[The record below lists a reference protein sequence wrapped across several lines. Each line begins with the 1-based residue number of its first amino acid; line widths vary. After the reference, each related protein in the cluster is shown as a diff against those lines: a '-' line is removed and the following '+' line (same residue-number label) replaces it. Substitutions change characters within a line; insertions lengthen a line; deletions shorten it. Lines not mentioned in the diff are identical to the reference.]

1 MKGYR
6 WLGLP
11 AVAALAVSL
20 FALTA
25 GIGSAR
31 TAVAPNNTAPPT
43 ISGKAQ
49 VGELLKADNGTWSGN
64 PTSFA
69 YQWRICDNNGGAC
82 HDISGATG
90 NEYTIKSADQGNTIR
105 VVVTAKNADGSDT
118 ATSVP
123 TGLIA
128 AASTTGGTGTTT
140 TGTTSANGC
149 PKMAAGASSVSVSDV
164 ASPARLQIS
173 GIQSSPGTIT
183 LGTGVFTV
191 KFHVSDT
198 CGDPVQGAQVYATGV
213 PYNMISIPAQQNTD
227 ASGNVSMQFKTL
239 RGFPAT
245 PKQQLLVMFVRAS
258 KPGDP
263 ILAGVS
269 TRRLVSLHVN
279 LHG

>member
-1 MKGYR
+1 MKTFR

-11 AVAALAVSL
+11 AVAALALSL

-31 TAVAPNNTAPPT
+31 TAVAPSNTAAPT

-49 VGELLKADNGTWSGN
+49 VGELLTADKGTWTGTAPLTFS
-64 PTSFA
+64 
-69 YQWRICDNNGGAC
+69 YQWRICDNNGNAC
-82 HDISGATG
+82 HDIAGATG
-90 NEYTIKSADQGNTIR
+90 SEYSVKSADQGNTIR
-105 VVVTAKNADGSDT
+105 VQVTASNSDGKNT

-128 AASTTGGTGTTT
+128 AGSANPSTNPTPAPAG
-140 TGTTSANGC
+140 NGC
-149 PKMAAGASSVSVSDV
+149 PKMAAGASSVSVNEV
-164 ASPARLQIS
+164 ASPARLLIDQI
-173 GIQSSPGTIT
+173 QANPGVIT
-183 LGTGVFTV
+183 LGTGTFTV
-191 KFHVSDT
+191 RFHVSDT

-213 PYNMISIPAQQNTD
+213 PYNMISIPSQQQTD
-227 ASGNVSMQFKTL
+227 GSGNVSMQFKTL

-245 PKQQLLVMFVRAS
+245 PRQRLLVMFVRAS

-263 ILAGVS
+263 ILAGIS
-269 TRRLVSLHVN
+269 TRRLVSLRVN